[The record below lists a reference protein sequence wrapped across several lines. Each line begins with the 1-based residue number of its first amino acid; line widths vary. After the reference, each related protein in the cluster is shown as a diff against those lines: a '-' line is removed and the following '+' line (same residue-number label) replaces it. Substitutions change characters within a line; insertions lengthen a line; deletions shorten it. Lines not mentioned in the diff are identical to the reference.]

1 MARGVMSKWVAVIGV
16 ALAAGFALPAQA
28 VFFSSNFDPL
38 GPVSFTGS
46 GLFQF
51 DDACL
56 ASDGFY
62 SASDC
67 HLQLVHADANVT
79 DDGAGG
85 TANVHFGSNTA
96 SMVDL
101 IISEGTLVGID
112 TNLIGPAFTSDCTPQ
127 TGCTTIDWWIQWSSG
142 FEPTLESLDD
152 PVFLGRGCDIE
163 NGCDTFGVAPTVTY
177 TRVSSVP
184 EPATLPLLL
193 GALGLVWFARRR
205 RLY

>member
-1 MARGVMSKWVAVIGV
+1 MARGGIRKWIGAIGV
-16 ALAAGFALPAQA
+16 VLTAGFALPAQA

-38 GPVSFTGS
+38 GPTVAFTGS
-46 GLFQF
+46 GLFEF

-56 ASDGFY
+56 AADNTY
-62 SASDC
+62 TAAQC

-101 IISEGTLVGID
+101 IISGGTLAGIN
-112 TNLIGPAFTSDCTPQ
+112 TNLIGPAFTNDCTPQ
-127 TGCTTIDWWIQWSSG
+127 TGCTLIDWWIQWQSD
-142 FEPTLESLDD
+142 PD

-163 NGCDTFGVAPTVTY
+163 NGCDAFGIAPTVTF
-177 TRVSSVP
+177 TLVSVP
-184 EPATLPLLL
+184 EPATLSLLF
-193 GALGLVWFARRR
+193 GALGAFWFARRR
-205 RLY
+205 RLP